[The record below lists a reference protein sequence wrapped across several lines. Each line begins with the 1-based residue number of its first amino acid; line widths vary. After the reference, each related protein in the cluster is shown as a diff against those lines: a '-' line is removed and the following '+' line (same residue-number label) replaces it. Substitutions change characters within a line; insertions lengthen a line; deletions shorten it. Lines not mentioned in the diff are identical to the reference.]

1 MRACQPSADG
11 LVERGGVK
19 IYYEVYGEAGP
30 TVLLLPTWTAIHMR
44 FWKMQVPY
52 LSRHFRVVCYDGPG
66 NGRSDRPLTV
76 EAYEQSAQVAYVLA
90 VLDAT
95 TTGEAIVVGLS
106 RAANWALELAAEH
119 PSRVSGVIVIGP
131 ALRLGAVGPAAV
143 NDPTPDLEPSRVP
156 WGGTDPPEHWA
167 KYSRQYWLDHYDDHS
182 WFFFGQCFP
191 EPHSTKS
198 IEDCV
203 GWAGETEGAV
213 LVTESGWQRP
223 TTEMLEDWC
232 ARMTCPLLAIHGTD
246 DHLVPVQRS
255 EILAQL
261 TGGELVLLEG
271 SGHIPPARDPVRV
284 NLLIKQFV
292 DRVGR

>member
-1 MRACQPSADG
+1 MRACQPRADG

-19 IYYEVYGEAGP
+19 IHYEVYGEGGA
-30 TVLLLPTWTAIHMR
+30 TILLLPTWTVIHMR

-66 NGRSDRPLTV
+66 NGRSDRPLTT
-76 EAYEQSAQVAYVLA
+76 EPYEQGAQVAYALA
-90 VLDAT
+90 VMDAT
-95 TTGEAIVVGLS
+95 HAGETIVVGVS

-119 PSRVSGVIVIGP
+119 PSRVSGVIVIGS
-131 ALRLGAVGPAAV
+131 ALQLGAVQRATLNA
-143 NDPTPDLEPSRVP
+143 PTPDLEPSRVP

-167 KYSRQYWLDHYDDHS
+167 KYSHQYWLDHYEDHS

-191 EPHSTKS
+191 EPHSTKP

-203 GWAGETEGAV
+203 GWAGETDGAV
-213 LVTESGWQRP
+213 LVAESKWERP
-223 TTEMLEDWC
+223 TTAMVEDWC
-232 ARMTCPLLAIHGTD
+232 ARMVCPLLAIHGTD
-246 DHLVPVQRS
+246 DRLAPVERS
-255 EILAQL
+255 ELLVQL

-271 SGHIPPARDPVRV
+271 AGHVPPARDPVRV
-284 NLLIKQFV
+284 NLLIKQFA